1 MALEKS
7 VGRKSW
13 HKVLSVLNF
22 ALLFITAGVQYFGD
36 YNFWPIA
43 LLAFLPQQI
52 FAVPTFGLLVFCAWK
67 KRRGYFLANLATL
80 FFVIFYFLG
89 FNIPLRTCPVAS
101 GKTMRVLTY
110 NIRYASLGN
119 QEIIKVIKNEN
130 PDIFCLQEVIPKGS
144 LPDPFPALK
153 KQFPEY
159 SVARYGQLVTFA
171 RWPIMQQKTHR
182 LAARSD
188 FGILET
194 RIKINGKNLTIFNV
208 HLSNPVNSEIA
219 QWPRQIQIRT
229 KIRERQFEL
238 LRRLGQQQRQSS
250 YLIAGDFNTPPR
262 VRYHSELNGLGTDVF
277 KASGWG
283 FGYTF
288 PAFFPLVRIDYL
300 WASKDLKPLS
310 SRVISSRASDHRAVI
325 AQLALE

>member
-1 MALEKS
+1 MALEKFCH
-7 VGRKSW
+7 RK
-13 HKVLSVLNF
+13 KRLLLLSVFNF
-22 ALLFITAGVQYFGD
+22 AFLCLIAAIEYLGNL
-36 YNFWPIA
+36 NFWPTA
-43 LLAFLPQQI
+43 LLVFLPQQI
-52 FAVPTFGLLVFCAWK
+52 FAIPTFGLLVFCAWK
-67 KRRGYFLANLATL
+67 KRRGYFLANLAAL
-80 FFVIFYFLG
+80 FFVGFYFLG
-89 FNIPLRTCPVAS
+89 FNIPLRTRPAVS

-110 NIRYASLGN
+110 NIRYGSLGN

-144 LPDPFPALK
+144 WPDPFPALK

-171 RWPIMQQKTHR
+171 RWPIHQQKTHR

-194 RIKINGKNLTIFNV
+194 QIKINGKNLTIFNV

-229 KIRERQFEL
+229 KIRERQFAL
-238 LRRLGQQQRQSS
+238 LRRLVQQQQSS

-283 FGYTF
+283 FGYSF
-288 PAFFPLVRIDYL
+288 PAFFPMMRIDYL
-300 WASKDLKPLS
+300 WASKDFQPRS
-310 SRVISSRASDHRAVI
+310 SRVLASRASDHRALT